1 MIHIYFLDQKRRS
14 KSPKLTWKRNDI
26 EVLEESKTKN
36 KEEETNEEVNEE
48 KLLSSSLNAIVVF
61 LTKQKQNIYFDINY
75 QYQFLVFDS

>member
-1 MIHIYFLDQKRRS
+1 MIKKTVFSSFEREKAEIKNTIVKFQ
-14 KSPKLTWKRNDI
+14 
-26 EVLEESKTKN
+26 VLEESKTKN
-36 KEEETNEEVNEE
+36 KEEETNEKVNEE